1 MNNWIASKN
10 QTFSQKYW
18 NSTLDAFCSIVN
30 VCFSVLLASL
40 IPIGFCP
47 LLLNSRWSGY
57 AFKVSKITPKNKLTL
72 LTLITYLVFL
82 HEIVSP
88 KSKKAWKAIA
98 HQDKSWL
105 LLNVKREFSEF
116 KASHIWL
123 WLKKRGKVNL
133 LNVFIFYTPIFQ
145 QINRTVAN
153 SYATMLHFVKC
164 VRSVITKASFITK
177 YK

>member
-1 MNNWIASKN
+1 M
-10 QTFSQKYW
+10 
-18 NSTLDAFCSIVN
+18 
-30 VCFSVLLASL
+30 
-40 IPIGFCP
+40 
-47 LLLNSRWSGY
+47 
-57 AFKVSKITPKNKLTL
+57 
-72 LTLITYLVFL
+72 
-82 HEIVSP
+82 
-88 KSKKAWKAIA
+88 A

-116 KASHIWL
+116 KASHRWL

-177 YK
+177 YKQYKVLLVNKATLILSNCFFCNQNMFSKMFVRAFRKVELGRLYFSKDITKKCISTVSRLVL